1 MEYDVEYLVSLSD
14 AWLPIILQY
23 GAQLLLAL
31 LTLGIGWWLI
41 NLVMGKVGALLRRRQ
56 VDPSLHGFLG
66 TVAGVVLKI
75 LLLISVASMVGIET
89 TSFIAMIGAA
99 GLAIGLALQGS
110 LSNFAG
116 GVLIL
121 TFRPYRVGEFIEAQG
136 VSGTVTSIQIF
147 HTTLKTPD
155 GKSVVVPNG
164 NLSNGNIVNF
174 SREPVRRAEILVGI
188 SYDSDIKLA
197 RRILLEMAEDARV
210 HRDPEPVVVVTALAD
225 SSVNLALRL
234 WVNNGDLWPV
244 TFQFI
249 EEAKERLA
257 AAGIEIPFPQRVV
270 HLSQP
275 QG

>member
-1 MEYDVEYLVSLSD
+1 MEYDIDYLVSLSD
-14 AWLPIILQY
+14 AWLPIIVQY

-31 LTLGIGWWLI
+31 LTLGLGWWLI
-41 NLVMGKVGALLRRRQ
+41 NLVIGKVGALLTRRQ

-66 TVAGVVLKI
+66 TVASVVLKI

-89 TSFIAMIGAA
+89 TSFIAVIGAA

-136 VSGTVTSIQIF
+136 VTGTVTGIQIF

-164 NLSNGNIVNF
+164 NLSNGNIINY

-197 RRILLEMAEDARV
+197 RRILLELAEDARV

-249 EEAKERLA
+249 EEAKERLT